1 MTNTIHLRNWVSS
14 RNDINLN
21 KKILQLIIMPFH
33 KKVFAFIRISRP
45 INLLITF
52 LVILIACIISIN
64 GGYSVLKII
73 LAGLTGALT
82 ASAGNVINDYF
93 DIDIDKINRP
103 NRVLPKRELTLKE
116 ALGFYIFLSLIS
128 LLFSIFISII
138 ALFEVFFASAL
149 LFLYSYKIKK
159 IPLLGNFVI
168 AFLTG
173 FAFIYGG
180 MAVNNVEAAV
190 IPALFAFLIN
200 FIREIVKDMEDIE
213 GDKQQG
219 IKSYPA
225 VHGFKKSKVIVVFIT
240 IVLIILTVVPFIN
253 KFYSIEY
260 FLIVMV
266 IVNPLLVYIVK
277 SLFDDDST
285 KNLNKLSNLLKLNMV
300 IGLTAI
306 FLGK

>member
-1 MTNTIHLRNWVSS
+1 MQKL
-14 RNDINLN
+14 
-21 KKILQLIIMPFH
+21 KALII
-33 KKVFAFIRISRP
+33 ISRP

-52 LVILIACIISIN
+52 LVIIVACIISIK
-64 GGYSVLKII
+64 GDYSVLKVFF
-73 LAGLTGALT
+73 AGLTGALT
-82 ASAGNVINDYF
+82 VSAGNVINDYF
-93 DIDIDKINRP
+93 DINIDKVNRP
-103 NRVLPKRELTLKE
+103 HRVLPKGELTLRE
-116 ALGFYIFLSLIS
+116 ALVSYIFLFFVS
-128 LLFSIFISII
+128 LLLSIFISLI
-138 ALFEVFFASAL
+138 ALLEVFFASAL

-159 IPLLGNFVI
+159 IPLLGNFVV

-180 MAVNNVEAAV
+180 MAVDNSKAAI
-190 IPALFAFLIN
+190 IPALFALLIN

-219 IKSYPA
+219 INSYPA
-225 VHGFKKSKVIVVFIT
+225 IRGFKKAKMIIVFIT
-240 IVLIILTVVPFIN
+240 GVLIILTVFPFIN
-253 KFYSIEY
+253 ELYAIEY
-260 FLIVMV
+260 FIIVMV

>member
-1 MTNTIHLRNWVSS
+1 MSIH
-14 RNDINLN
+14 
-21 KKILQLIIMPFH
+21 KKI
-33 KKVFAFIRISRP
+33 FAYIKISRP

-52 LVILIACIISIN
+52 LVIIVACIISIN
-64 GGYSVLKII
+64 GNYSVFKII

-82 ASAGNVINDYF
+82 ASTGNVINDYY
-93 DIDIDKINRP
+93 DINIDKINRP
-103 NRVLPKRELTLKE
+103 DRVLPKGELTLKE
-116 ALGFYIFLSLIS
+116 ALGFYIFLSIIS
-128 LLFSIFISII
+128 LLLSIFIGLI
-138 ALFEVFFASAL
+138 ALLEVFFASAL
-149 LFLYSYKIKK
+149 LYLYSYKLKK
-159 IPLLGNFVI
+159 IPLLGNFVV

-180 MAVNNVEAAV
+180 ISVNNSEDAM
-190 IPALFAFLIN
+190 IPALFALLIN

-219 IKSYPA
+219 INSYPA
-225 VHGFKKSKVIVVFIT
+225 IHGFKKAKMIIVFIT
-240 IVLIILTVVPFIN
+240 IVLIILTVFPFIN
-253 KFYSIEY
+253 GLYAIEY

-277 SLFDDDST
+277 SLFDNDST
-285 KNLNKLSNLLKLNMV
+285 KNLNKLSNLLKLDMV

>member
-1 MTNTIHLRNWVSS
+1 MQKL
-14 RNDINLN
+14 
-21 KKILQLIIMPFH
+21 KALII
-33 KKVFAFIRISRP
+33 ILRP

-52 LVILIACIISIN
+52 LVIIVACIISIK
-64 GGYSVLKII
+64 GDYSVLKVFF
-73 LAGLTGALT
+73 AGLTGALT
-82 ASAGNVINDYF
+82 VSAGNVINDYF
-93 DIDIDKINRP
+93 DINIDKINRP
-103 NRVLPKRELTLKE
+103 HRILPKGELTLKE
-116 ALGFYIFLSLIS
+116 ALGFYIFLFLVS
-128 LLFSIFISII
+128 LLLSIFISLI
-138 ALFEVFFASAL
+138 ALLEVFFASAL

-159 IPLLGNFVI
+159 IPLLGNFVV

-180 MAVNNVEAAV
+180 MAVDNSKAAI
-190 IPALFAFLIN
+190 IPALFALLIN

-219 IKSYPA
+219 INSYPA
-225 VHGFKKSKVIVVFIT
+225 IRGFKKAKMIIVFIT
-240 IVLIILTVVPFIN
+240 SVLIILTAFPFIN
-253 KFYSIEY
+253 ELYAIEY
-260 FLIVMV
+260 FIIVMV

>member
-1 MTNTIHLRNWVSS
+1 MQKL
-14 RNDINLN
+14 
-21 KKILQLIIMPFH
+21 KALII
-33 KKVFAFIRISRP
+33 ISRP

-52 LVILIACIISIN
+52 LVIIVACIISIK
-64 GGYSVLKII
+64 GDYSVLKVFF
-73 LAGLTGALT
+73 AGLTGALT
-82 ASAGNVINDYF
+82 VSAGNVINDYF
-93 DIDIDKINRP
+93 DINIDKINRP
-103 NRVLPKRELTLKE
+103 HRILPKGELTLKE
-116 ALGFYIFLSLIS
+116 ALGFYIFLFLVS
-128 LLFSIFISII
+128 LLLSIFISLI
-138 ALFEVFFASAL
+138 ALLEVFFASAL

-159 IPLLGNFVI
+159 IPLLGNFVV

-180 MAVNNVEAAV
+180 MAVDNSKAAI
-190 IPALFAFLIN
+190 IPALFALLIN

-213 GDKQQG
+213 GDKLQG
-219 IKSYPA
+219 INSYPA
-225 VHGFKKSKVIVVFIT
+225 ICGFKKAKMIIVFIT
-240 IVLIILTVVPFIN
+240 GVLIILTVFPFIN
-253 KFYSIEY
+253 ELYAIEY
-260 FLIVMV
+260 FIIVMV